1 MLDKIEKVKMPI
13 IYISLAL
20 ILSTFCYGIY
30 DKYLWLAVLI
40 AGLFFIFLFFASNI
54 YFTIIIIIF
63 FILGGLINYNYYNLK
78 LNDNVSGSAVI
89 LEKKGKIM
97 CEYKGRNFYFDES
110 LSKYN
115 VHDKFYFEGSFTEK
129 VDKEK
134 GVIGTINVKQCRGL
148 DRDFI
153 GKLYQIKQ
161 KVFDQLSENIGQR
174 KAGFVSALSFG
185 YTEYLD
191 SEDQKE
197 MKNLGI
203 IHAISVSGLHIVL
216 IFSIVNRILGKTASI
231 GIMIVYVIF
240 TGIAFSAIRALI
252 MMGLLVFS
260 DKANKK
266 YSRIASLAIS
276 AAIIVVIKPYSIF
289 DIGFILSY
297 LATLGIVL
305 FSKEINNRLYRL
317 PKYIRETISVG
328 ISAQIFTL
336 PIIISVFNEVSLTVI
351 LGNLIV
357 VPILNIL
364 IILGNLLLPFFI
376 VPEIFDLISYILL
389 KIIDFN
395 DSIINYLYTISSKT
409 YVTNKSAALLYGVI
423 LISIYYITKGYK
435 KFIMLP
441 FIAIIVIMIYI
452 YSPVPR
458 VDYLKE
464 GGILISYNGDRKVI
478 TNKINL
484 DIKKM
489 KNKTL
494 SKAEYK
500 SPEQIIIDDI
510 KITEYHN
517 NYIMELGKK
526 EYLLRLTQIEEKS
539 KNYDIINFEN
549 GYTKGFFI
557 IGDKILTF

>member
-1 MLDKIEKVKMPI
+1 MFDEIEKVKMPI

-20 ILSTFCYGIY
+20 ILSTICYGIY

-54 YFTIIIIIF
+54 YFTIVIIIF

-89 LEKKGKIM
+89 IEKKNKII
-97 CEYKGRNFYFDES
+97 CEYKGRNFYFDDT

-115 VHDKFYFEGSFTEK
+115 VHDKFYFEGRFTENI
-129 VDKEK
+129 DKEK
-134 GVIGTINVKQCRGL
+134 GIIGTINVDQYKKL
-148 DRDFI
+148 DKDLL
-153 GKLYQIKQ
+153 GKIYQIRQ
-161 KVFDQLSENIGQR
+161 QVFDELSENIGQR

-216 IFSIVNRILGKTASI
+216 IFSIVNKILGKTASI

-260 DKANKK
+260 NKANKK

-317 PKYIRETISVG
+317 PKYIRETIAVG

-364 IILGNLLLPFFI
+364 IILGNLLLPFCL

-409 YVTNKSAALLYGVI
+409 YVTNKSTALIYGLI
-423 LISIYYITKGYK
+423 LISIYYISKGYK

-441 FIAIIVIMIYI
+441 FIASIVIMIYI

-484 DIKKM
+484 DLKKIKS
-489 KNKTL
+489 KTL

-500 SPEQIIIDDI
+500 LAKQIIIDDI

>member
-1 MLDKIEKVKMPI
+1 MFDEIEKVKMPI

-20 ILSTFCYGIY
+20 ILSTICYGIY

-54 YFTIIIIIF
+54 YFTIVIIIF

-78 LNDNVSGSAVI
+78 INDNVSGSAVI
-89 LEKKGKIM
+89 IEKKNKII

-115 VHDKFYFEGSFTEK
+115 VHDKFYFEGRFTENI
-129 VDKEK
+129 DKEK
-134 GVIGTINVKQCRGL
+134 GIIGTINVDQYKKL
-148 DRDFI
+148 DKDLL
-153 GKLYQIKQ
+153 GKIYQIRQ
-161 KVFDQLSENIGQR
+161 KVFDELSKNIGQR

-216 IFSIVNRILGKTASI
+216 IFSIVNKILGKTASI

-260 DKANKK
+260 NKANKK

-305 FSKEINNRLYRL
+305 FSKEINNRLYRV
-317 PKYIRETISVG
+317 PKYIRETLAVG

-351 LGNLIV
+351 LGNLII

-364 IILGNLLLPFFI
+364 IILGNLLLPFFL

-409 YVTNKSAALLYGVI
+409 YVTNKSTALIYGLI
-423 LISIYYITKGYK
+423 LISLYYISKGYK

-441 FIAIIVIMIYI
+441 FIAIIVIVIYI

-464 GGILISYNGDRKVI
+464 GGILISYNGDRKVV

-484 DIKKM
+484 DIKKI
-489 KNKTL
+489 KSKTL

-500 SPEQIIIDDI
+500 LAKEIIIDDI
-510 KITEYHN
+510 KITEYNN

-539 KNYDIINFEN
+539 KNYDIINFED